1 VEDIMALHGL
11 TRKTTAA
18 AAAVGLGALLLA
30 ACAPDS
36 RAQFFGAT
44 ANTAAPMA
52 VTCEPNQ
59 RAIVRQVPVN
69 GVMTPQVECQSAAGF
84 AGAMPA
90 AYQPAGYQPAGP
102 GLVPANYTTSAYQ
115 PYDNTRVVRTSY
127 PVREVAPR
135 RAAYQRAPER
145 VVRSGRTWQ
154 KSALIIG
161 SSAGIGAG
169 LGAAIHGK
177 KGALIGAALGGGGAT
192 IWDQMTRHK
201 Q

>member
-1 VEDIMALHGL
+1 MALHGM

-18 AAAVGLGALLLA
+18 AAAVGLGALLFA
-30 ACAPDS
+30 ACAPES
-36 RAQFFGAT
+36 RAQFFGAG
-44 ANTAAPMA
+44 ANAAAPMA

-69 GVMTPQVECQSAAGF
+69 GVMTPQVECQSATGF
-84 AGAMPA
+84 AAGAMPA
-90 AYQPAGYQPAGP
+90 AYQPGAP
-102 GLVPANYTTSAYQ
+102 GLVPANYTTAAYQ
-115 PYDNTRVVRTSY
+115 PYENARLVRTSY

-135 RAAYQRAPER
+135 RVAYQRAPER
-145 VVRSGRTWQ
+145 VVRSGRSWQ

-169 LGAAIHGK
+169 IGAAIHGK

-192 IWDQMTRHK
+192 IWDQVTRHRN

>member
-1 VEDIMALHGL
+1 MALQI

-36 RAQFFGAT
+36 RAQFFSAG
-44 ANTAAPMA
+44 ANTGAPMA

-59 RAIVRQVPVN
+59 RAIVRQVAVN

-84 AGAMPA
+84 AGGMM
-90 AYQPAGYQPAGP
+90 
-102 GLVPANYTTSAYQ
+102 PANYQPMAPAAVPVNYTTPYAAS
-115 PYDNTRVVRTSY
+115 PYDSRFVRTAY
-127 PVREVAPR
+127 PVTREVAPR
-135 RAAYQRAPER
+135 RVAYQRAPER
-145 VVRSGRTWQ
+145 VIRSGRSWK

-169 LGAAIHGK
+169 IGAAIHGK

-192 IWDQMTRHK
+192 IWDQLTRRNR
-201 Q
+201 